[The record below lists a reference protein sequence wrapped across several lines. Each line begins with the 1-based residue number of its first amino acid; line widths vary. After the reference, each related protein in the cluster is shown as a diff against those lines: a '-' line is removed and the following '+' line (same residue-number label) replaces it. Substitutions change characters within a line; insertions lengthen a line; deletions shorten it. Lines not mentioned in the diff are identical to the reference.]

1 MPRKPQDLKLT
12 DVVITEGQVA
22 ECQQWRTEGLLG
34 NTVDCGRSVFVPALM
49 FDEGDARDMRRLA
62 AWLEKAAAWVEERV
76 R

>member
-1 MPRKPQDLKLT
+1 MPSKPQDLKLRNA
-12 DVVITEGQVA
+12 VVEGEKA
-22 ECQQWRTEGLLG
+22 ECQQWSVVGGGE
-34 NTVDCGRSVFVPALM
+34 CGRSVFLPAMM